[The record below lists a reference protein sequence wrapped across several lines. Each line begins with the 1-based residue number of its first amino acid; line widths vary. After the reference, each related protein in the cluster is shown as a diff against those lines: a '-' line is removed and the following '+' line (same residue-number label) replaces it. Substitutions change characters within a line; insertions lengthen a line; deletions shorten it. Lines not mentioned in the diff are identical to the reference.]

1 MAQCCVVWVAG
12 LTFGAQ
18 LFTATLPL
26 SSPGAVRSDL
36 LPPVS
41 SRSRRSSRDPL
52 RRISCSPASASR
64 PRQRRPAARPATTPT
79 GPPRCGGR
87 SAGRRCPR
95 RGVWCAVAGL
105 VSALGARNALPR
117 ALRRPSVAKNIKFLG
132 SAFGTRGPGFRG
144 RGDAGVMPGGW
155 GDSGGVGV
163 IPGVGHGLADTC
175 PHLGVTFRQA
185 LVDSIVVGTLG
196 G

>member
-1 MAQCCVVWVAG
+1 MGIVLPFSILGTADAIFFCSVGDLSVICNSLISARIFFINYKFEHGGNLAGRIAGRIFGIIFAMAQCCVVWVAG

-79 GPPRCGGR
+79 GPPRCGCR

-117 ALRRPSVAKNIKFLG
+117 ALRRPSVAKNI
-132 SAFGTRGPGFRG
+132 
-144 RGDAGVMPGGW
+144 
-155 GDSGGVGV
+155 
-163 IPGVGHGLADTC
+163 
-175 PHLGVTFRQA
+175 
-185 LVDSIVVGTLG
+185 
-196 G
+196 